1 MAKRTAKRAPRRT
14 DGLSREVIVQAAIDL
29 LDEGG
34 VSALTLRALTIRLS
48 TGYGAVYHHVTD
60 KNDLLAAAA
69 DDVIA
74 RVLSGAVVGADPP
87 EALRGVALGLFDAID
102 AHPWVGAELSRQPWR
117 PALLDFYES
126 VGRLLHALAVPER
139 ARFDAAGAL
148 VNYVLGVAAQNA
160 AQNAARTGRR
170 PARDPDQ
177 GPDRDT
183 DRDTDRDPDQ
193 GPDRDTDRDT
203 DRGPDQET
211 GRADFLAGVAEQWS
225 ELDPGRYP
233 FVHEAATRLREHDD
247 RDQFLAGVD
256 IFLAGIATLRRP

>member
-1 MAKRTAKRAPRRT
+1 MAVLAP
-14 DGLSREVIVQAAIDL
+14 SREVIVQAATDL

-34 VSALTLRALTIRLS
+34 ESALTLRALTIRLS
-48 TGYGAVYHHVTD
+48 TGYGAIYHHVAD

-74 RVLSGAVVGADPP
+74 RVLTGAVVDADPR

-160 AQNAARTGRR
+160 ARRGRGR
-170 PARDPDQ
+170 
-177 GPDRDT
+177 
-183 DRDTDRDPDQ
+183 
-193 GPDRDTDRDT
+193 
-203 DRGPDQET
+203 DQET

-247 RDQFLAGVD
+247 RDQFLTGVD
-256 IFLAGIATLRRP
+256 IFLAGIATLRRT

>member
-1 MAKRTAKRAPRRT
+1 MVKRTAKRAPRRT

-34 VSALTLRALTIRLS
+34 ESALTLRALTLRLR
-48 TGYGAVYHHVTD
+48 TGYGAIYHHVTD

-74 RVLSGAVVGADPP
+74 RVLAGAVVAADPR

-160 AQNAARTGRR
+160 ARPGRGPKDTERGTGR
-170 PARDPDQ
+170 
-177 GPDRDT
+177 GT
-183 DRDTDRDPDQ
+183 
-193 GPDRDTDRDT
+193 
-203 DRGPDQET
+203 DQET

-256 IFLAGIATLRRP
+256 IFLAGIATLRRT